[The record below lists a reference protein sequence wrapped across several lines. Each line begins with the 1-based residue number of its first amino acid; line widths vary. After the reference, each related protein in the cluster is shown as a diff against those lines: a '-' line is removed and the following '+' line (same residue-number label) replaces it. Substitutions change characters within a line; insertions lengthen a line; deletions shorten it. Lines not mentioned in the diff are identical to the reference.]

1 MDAKFDMIGCGSL
14 INVVRGVTTS
24 RAHSTSVM
32 LCVLVAIFRVYMIVR
47 PRDLPDLEI

>member
-1 MDAKFDMIGCGSL
+1 MDAKFDMIDPNNCGSL

-32 LCVLVAIFRVYMIVR
+32 LVLVVMCSYFQGLHDR
-47 PRDLPDLEI
+47 